1 MLLSTDNS
9 VSWKNLIIA
18 LLLETDAIASRFQ
31 NNASENIGLENNQG
45 KAHRF
50 QAIKKPCC
58 TTGPRAS
65 HRCEKIRRRSSRPLV
80 QLWGE
85 LFVGQTEFPQ
95 PIRGAKTGVMD
106 AAEESRHPFTSTPIR
121 MSQSLLLLRF
131 SIVIIRAASDCL
143 IEVME
148 RPKRDAA

>member
-18 LLLETDAIASRFQ
+18 LNLDMNAIAPRHK
-31 NNASENIGLENNQG
+31 NNASENIGLENSQG
-45 KAHRF
+45 MAHRF
-50 QAIKKPCC
+50 QTIKKPCC

-65 HRCEKIRRRSSRPLV
+65 HRYEKTRRRSSRPLV

-121 MSQSLLLLRF
+121 MSKPSLAVPL
-131 SIVIIRAASDCL
+131 SDCDNQSS
-143 IEVME
+143 
-148 RPKRDAA
+148 KRLFDRGYGTV